1 MILVCVALVLVLCGV
16 LGSGVLAARG
26 FGTRDQCVPRGFARR
41 CGPRPGTL
49 ETCVKVDGT
58 DYLLGIGRPHYE
70 VTTVTCPGATPLCI
84 DSARGAVCRAK

>member
-1 MILVCVALVLVLCGV
+1 MALVLVPLVVVG
-16 LGSGVLAARG
+16 GGVLAARG
-26 FGTRDQCVPRGFARR
+26 VGTRDQCLPKGFARR
-41 CGPRPGTL
+41 CGPRLGTL

-84 DSARGAVCRAK
+84 DSAEGAVCRAK